1 VIPIVVIVATVVVLA
16 AYGPLPG
23 LLLFVAC
30 RFLMPLP
37 FLTAHHRLSWLAR
50 WAWRRWRK
58 TEVVS
63 AGVLACASER
73 GFAMV
78 EHVPAWKGVGLF
90 TRAWRHADDGR
101 LEQLLAGYGRMSWW
115 DRRQAL
121 KFALALLAVKGQR
134 GCLSDFTS
142 SPSTVIR
149 LWTAALAL
157 DIRTSL
163 GAIHPLADL
172 GLSDFG
178 TGRLV
183 YRLPNSALDV
193 EDFEKGKEYF
203 EGLVGGPVVVSAEP
217 GIPGAVRV
225 QRIAG
230 LPPKIE
236 LSAVEPWR
244 AAVGMNQIALGVDA
258 VGGEPLFVE
267 FSDMQHT
274 QVGGVSGY
282 GKSVFLQS
290 LIIQCLDLGDELSKV
305 FIIDLKG
312 TDFSRFEGNRVEIVY
327 EFDRVVDLVEDLV
340 ALMHRRLTEMR
351 GKGLVKWQKGRL
363 VIIIDEF
370 GQLMYWGVDP
380 KSAKPAD
387 VKAAEAVQAR
397 LISNLCRLGMLGR
410 AAGVTLVCAT
420 QKLTVDAIP
429 SALRANLD
437 WAVLF
442 RTSRAMASSVFGG
455 EADLQFD
462 PPRLR
467 RGQAVAFIDGETRYF
482 QAFLPSESKH
492 AA

>member
-1 VIPIVVIVATVVVLA
+1 VIPIVVIVAAVLTWLWAGPIA
-16 AYGPLPG
+16 ALA
-23 LLLFVAC
+23 LFVAC
-30 RFLMPLP
+30 RFLMPVP

-58 TEVVS
+58 TKIES

-90 TRAWRHADDGR
+90 ARGWRHADDGR
-101 LEQLLAGYGRMSWW
+101 LEQLLAGYARMSWW

-121 KFALALLAVKGQR
+121 GFALALLAVKGQR
-134 GCLSDFTS
+134 GRLSDFTS

-172 GLSDFG
+172 GLSDFRA
-178 TGRLV
+178 GRLV
-183 YRLPNSALDV
+183 YRLPNASLDAS
-193 EDFEKGKEYF
+193 DFEDGKTFF
-203 EGLVGGPVVVSAEP
+203 EGLVGGPVVVSGEP

-225 QRIAG
+225 QRIAD

-236 LSAVEPWR
+236 LAEVASWR

-258 VGGEPLFVE
+258 VVGEPLFVE
-267 FSDMQHT
+267 FSDLMHM
-274 QVGGVSGY
+274 QVGGVPGY

-290 LIIQCLDLGDELSKV
+290 LIAQCLGLGDELAKIYV
-305 FIIDLKG
+305 IDLKG
-312 TDFSRFEGNRVEIVY
+312 TDFLSFVGNRVEVVF

-340 ALMHRRLTEMR
+340 RLMHDRLTEMR
-351 GKGLVKWQKGRL
+351 SQGLMKWPKGRL
-363 VIIIDEF
+363 VVIIDEF

-397 LISNLCRLGMLGR
+397 MISNLCRLGMLGR

-467 RGQAVAFIDGETRYF
+467 RGQAVAFIDGETRYLQGF
-482 QAFLPSESKH
+482 IH
-492 AA
+492 GG